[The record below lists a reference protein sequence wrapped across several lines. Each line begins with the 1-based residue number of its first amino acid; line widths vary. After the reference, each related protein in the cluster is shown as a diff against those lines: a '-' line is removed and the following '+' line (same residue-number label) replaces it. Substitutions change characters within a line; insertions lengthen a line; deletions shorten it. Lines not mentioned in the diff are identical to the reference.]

1 MPLNTDL
8 LYGEMAG
15 SFIIHAAIPA
25 AILLALESLGVPT
38 ASRMLWL
45 IGALAAAS
53 FAIQFGLLTILQQT
67 SCSGVKE
74 FGGVLRGAATGAL
87 LTAGFA
93 WLPTALPWL
102 RLLISQI
109 FMRHRPLATP
119 GEAAAE
125 RATLDAADAVR
136 AAEGVSA
143 EMIAIVGQGGGVSL
157 EKPAYDLQT
166 FAELRF
172 AVSYMAAFAGAYGT
186 GIGSLWATRCPAI
199 A

>member
-53 FAIQFGLLTILQQT
+53 FAIQVGLLTVLQQT

-74 FGGVLRGAATGAL
+74 FGGVLRGAAVGAL
-87 LTAGFA
+87 LTGAFA

-125 RATLDAADAVR
+125 RATLEAAGAVR

-143 EMIAIVGQGGGVSL
+143 EMVAIVAQSGGISL

-186 GIGSLWATRCPAI
+186 GIGSLWATRCPAVS
-199 A
+199 

>member
-1 MPLNTDL
+1 
-8 LYGEMAG
+8 MAG

-25 AILLALESLGVPT
+25 AILLALESLGVPS

-53 FAIQFGLLTILQQT
+53 FAIQFGLLTVLQQT

-74 FGGVLRGAATGAL
+74 FGGVLQGAAVGAL
-87 LTAGFA
+87 LTGAFA

-125 RATLDAADAVR
+125 RATLEAAGAVR

-143 EMIAIVGQGGGVSL
+143 ETVPVAGGISL

-186 GIGSLWATRCPAI
+186 GIGSLWATRCPAV

>member
-25 AILLALESLGVPT
+25 AILLALESLGVPVG
-38 ASRMLWL
+38 SRILWM
-45 IGALAAAS
+45 IGALMVAS
-53 FAIQFGLLTILQQT
+53 FAIQFGLLTVLQQT

-74 FGGVLRGAATGAL
+74 FGGVLWGAGVGAL
-87 LTAGFA
+87 LTGGFA

-125 RATLDAADAVR
+125 RATIEAARAVR
-136 AAEGVSA
+136 LAEGVSA
-143 EMIAIVGQGGGVSL
+143 EQVVLTASSGGVSL

-186 GIGSLWATRCPAI
+186 GIGSLWATQCPATK
-199 A
+199 

>member
-25 AILLALESLGVPT
+25 AILLALESLGVS
-38 ASRMLWL
+38 AGSRILWL
-45 IGALAAAS
+45 VGALALAS
-53 FAIQFGLLTILQQT
+53 FVIQFGLLTVLQQT
-67 SCSGVKE
+67 SCSGVKA
-74 FGGVLRGAATGAL
+74 FGGVAWGAAIGAVITGV
-87 LTAGFA
+87 FA

-125 RATLDAADAVR
+125 RATLDAAAAVR
-136 AAEGVSA
+136 EAEGVSA
-143 EMIAIVGQGGGVSL
+143 VAAAQTGGVSL

-166 FAELRF
+166 FAELRY
-172 AVSYMAAFAGAYGT
+172 AVAYMSAFAGAYGT
-186 GIGSLWATRCPAI
+186 GIGSLWATRCPAT